1 MELAKHADR
10 LRARGYGICSIS
22 YDTVD
27 VLREFANRRGI
38 TYPMLSD
45 PDSAIIRAF
54 GLINEEVTD
63 GICGSPWL
71 PWFWFMWGRLV
82 NGQRWP
88 ADALGDLAPVQV
100 QAHREGDG
108 VPQRVVDIAVSFRL
122 RGQRLDRVVGDRAR
136 QLDIVDE
143 VGEPAVYPVV
153 DAPAQS
159 AADGLDGEPTGHR
172 EFDELVEQTGERA
185 GQEHL
190 QRGGSGVRAAALAW
204 FVDYQPV
211 VGVRMRCDLMPQLLH
226 LGGVDADGADA
237 PAAARDQMIDHDL
250 DEFGIRS
257 HQDLLRRNRG
267 A

>member
-1 MELAKHADR
+1 M
-10 LRARGYGICSIS
+10 
-22 YDTVD
+22 
-27 VLREFANRRGI
+27 
-38 TYPMLSD
+38 
-45 PDSAIIRAF
+45 
-54 GLINEEVTD
+54 
-63 GICGSPWL
+63 
-71 PWFWFMWGRLV
+71 
-82 NGQRWP
+82 
-88 ADALGDLAPVQV
+88 
-100 QAHREGDG
+100 
-108 VPQRVVDIAVSFRL
+108 DIAVSFRL

-237 PAAARDQMIDHDL
+237 PAAARDQMIDRDL

-257 HQDLLRRNRG
+257 HQDLLRCNRG